1 MAQIKPTNSNE
12 PALLPA
18 PLENEELSI
27 EDMAAL
33 VEQIEQQAREFRPLA
48 RRTDLLV
55 GNVDVVRSAIAEAE
69 NQITDR
75 VARGV
80 IEEEATQARE
90 RAPDIANKCCV
101 IS

>member
-55 GNVDVVRSAIAEAE
+55 GNVAAIRSGP
-69 NQITDR
+69 QITDR
-75 VARGV
+75 VARSV
-80 IEEEATQARE
+80 IERRE
-90 RAPDIANKCCV
+90 RAPDIANNCCV